1 MKRHSKILQILF
13 YIFQCVDDTLEREWF
28 LDGEPLEEGSGYG
41 IYVDK
46 TIMISNMDETNVG
59 TYTCKVS
66 EKNIKRISEET
77 TEGPDEVV
85 LPLMEVHH
93 LLGTAPTVGQEKQ
106 KDVKVLEGDKVTLNC
121 DITGNPVPT
130 KTWHKVCVK
139 LFGQR
144 TMIRL

>member
-1 MKRHSKILQILF
+1 M
-13 YIFQCVDDTLEREWF
+13 EREWF
-28 LDGEPLEEGSGYG
+28 LDGEPLVEGSGCVILPGFEDCQIDDNTG
-41 IYVDK
+41 IQKQKDDK
-46 TIMISNMDETNVG
+46 TITITYMDEINVG

-77 TEGPDEVV
+77 TEGPDEFV

-93 LLGTAPTVGQEKQ
+93 LLGTAPTVGQEEQ

-121 DITGNPVPT
+121 DINGNPVPT

-139 LFGQR
+139 SFKQR
-144 TMIRL
+144 

>member
-1 MKRHSKILQILF
+1 MILPGFEDCLE
-13 YIFQCVDDTLEREWF
+13 DDNTRIQKEK
-28 LDGEPLEEGSGYG
+28 D
-41 IYVDK
+41 DK
-46 TIMISNMDETNVG
+46 AIMITNMNDINVG

-130 KTWHKVCVK
+130 KTWHKVCVNIK
-139 LFGQR
+139 IVSDKDTVFVYLVTFN
-144 TMIRL
+144 

>member
-1 MKRHSKILQILF
+1 MKRNSRILQILF
-13 YIFQCVDDTLEREWF
+13 YTFQCVDDTLEREWF
-28 LDGEPLEEGSGYG
+28 LDGEPFEEGSGYG
-41 IYVDK
+41 ISVDK
-46 TIMISNMDETNVG
+46 SILISNMDETNVG
-59 TYTCKVS
+59 SYTCKVS

-139 LFGQR
+139 LFG
-144 TMIRL
+144 